1 MAVSSVANSTL
12 TSDQLSAASSAVTN
26 ELGKDAFLK
35 LLIAELSNQDP
46 LNPMSDREF
55 IAQMAQFSTLE
66 QMTNMT
72 KALEGLSSM
81 EPYSAVNYVGKLVA
95 FDYTADDGTVSGIA
109 DVVVAVWFDSTDG
122 AILETAKHGEIPLK
136 KIDGVTILETVA
148 DTTTGESGTATEA

>member
-1 MAVSSVANSTL
+1 MAVSGVTNSAL
-12 TSDQLSAASSAVTN
+12 SSDQLSEASRAVTN

-81 EPYSAVNYVGKLVA
+81 EPYSAVSYVGKVVA
-95 FDYTADDGTVSGIA
+95 FDYEAPDGSVTPTYDI
-109 DVVVAVWFDSTDG
+109 VVAVMFDPKEG
-122 AILETAKHGEIPLK
+122 AILETAEHGDIPLK
-136 KIDGVTILETVA
+136 QIDGVTVIP
-148 DTTTGESGTATEA
+148 S

>member
-1 MAVSSVANSTL
+1 MAVSSVTSSTL
-12 TSDQLSAASSAVTN
+12 TSEQLSAASEAVTN

-46 LNPMSDREF
+46 LDPMTDREF

-81 EPYSAVNYVGKLVA
+81 EPYSAVSYIGKLVA
-95 FDYTADDGTVSGIA
+95 FEYTAADGSVTPVA
-109 DVVVAVWFDSTDG
+109 DTVVAVWFDSTNG
-122 AILETAKHGEIPLK
+122 AILETSQYGEIPLK
-136 KIDGVTILETVA
+136 NIEGVTIL
-148 DTTTGESGTATEA
+148 DS

>member
-1 MAVSSVANSTL
+1 MAVTGVTTNSALSSDQLNEASRAVSS
-12 TSDQLSAASSAVTN
+12 
-26 ELGKDAFLK
+26 ELGKDAFLR

-81 EPYSAVNYVGKLVA
+81 EPYSAVSYVGKMVA
-95 FDYTADDGTVSGIA
+95 FEYEASDGSVTGVADT
-109 DVVVAVWFDSTDG
+109 VVAVWFDSTEG
-122 AILETAKHGEIPLK
+122 AILETLEHGEIPLK
-136 KIDGVTILETVA
+136 KIDGVSA
-148 DTTTGESGTATEA
+148 A

>member
-1 MAVSSVANSTL
+1 MAVTNVTNSAL
-12 TSDQLSAASSAVTN
+12 TSDQLNAASQAVTT

-46 LNPMSDREF
+46 LDPMSDREF

-81 EPYSAVNYVGKLVA
+81 EPYSAVSYVGKLVS
-95 FDYTADDGTVSGIA
+95 FDYTADDGTVSEIA
-109 DVVVAVWFDSTDG
+109 DIVVAVWFDSTEG
-122 AILETAKHGEIPLK
+122 AILGTESHGEIPLK
-136 KIDGVTILETVA
+136 KIGGVTVLEMV
-148 DTTTGESGTATEA
+148 SGGTEATTEA